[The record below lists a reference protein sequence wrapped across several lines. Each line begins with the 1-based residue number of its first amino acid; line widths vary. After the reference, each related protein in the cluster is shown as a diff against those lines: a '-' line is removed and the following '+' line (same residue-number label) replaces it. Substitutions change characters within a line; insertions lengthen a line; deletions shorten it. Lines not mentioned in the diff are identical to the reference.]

1 MAGKRF
7 FGHTYAEGR
16 SPYATNSKPKKKVAG
31 KRKKKKTY
39 AKKRPAMAKKYA

>member
-31 KRKKKKTY
+31 KRKKKKAY
-39 AKKRPAMAKKYA
+39 AKRSAVVKKYA